1 MSAVRL
7 AWCALVIVGCAEP
20 PEEVTIESSDPIGK
34 NESELS
40 VSDTF
45 TNVPPLQLCAT
56 LSDTY
61 DYAPWAKEF
70 VGNARCI
77 RHTTVVPE
85 MGFGTDNETSASF
98 PEFTGL
104 NIAASGEDT
113 PAQKCRKAGIRVSVR
128 WNGNQQVWNYEV
140 PAVPKFGSVISTNAG
155 TSLELAQQEA
165 QPLAPSNGDL
175 TLVRLQRVSSC
186 VAKHVSGLGGHGPG
200 QFVITT
206 TPFTGQPVLYPGLSA
221 LRPMTS
227 RVEAVF

>member
-7 AWCALVIVGCAEP
+7 AWCAVVIVGCAEP
-20 PEEVTIESSDPIGK
+20 PEELTIESSDPLAK
-34 NESELS
+34 LESELS
-40 VSDTF
+40 VDTL
-45 TNVPPLQLCAT
+45 TNVPALQLCAT

-77 RHTTVVPE
+77 RQTTVVPE
-85 MGFGTDNETSASF
+85 MGFGTDHTTSASF

-104 NIAASGEDT
+104 NIAPVGEET

-140 PAVPKFGSVISTNAG
+140 AAVPKFGSVLSDSVA
-155 TSLELAQQEA
+155 TSLELAHQQA
-165 QPLAPSNGDL
+165 TRLAPTNGDL
-175 TLVRLQRVSSC
+175 TLVRLQRVVSC
-186 VAKHVSGLGGHGPG
+186 VATHTSGLGGHGPG
-200 QFVITT
+200 QFVISTS
-206 TPFTGQPVLYPGLSA
+206 PFTGQPVLYPGLSA
-221 LRPMTS
+221 PRPMTS